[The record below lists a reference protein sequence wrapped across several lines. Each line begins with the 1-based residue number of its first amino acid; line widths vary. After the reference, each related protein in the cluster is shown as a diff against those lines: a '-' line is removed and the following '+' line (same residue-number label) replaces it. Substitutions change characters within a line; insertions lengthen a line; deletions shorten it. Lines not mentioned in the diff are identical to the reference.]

1 MRVRKRTA
9 SQSQEKTTILG
20 ETPAHALPLET
31 DCYLL
36 GGLCVWEGG
45 DSLKGL
51 DCRLL
56 NATGDRR

>member
-1 MRVRKRTA
+1 MRVRKSTA
-9 SQSQEKTTILG
+9 SQSWEKKNILG

-31 DCYLL
+31 GCSL

-51 DCRLL
+51 DRRLL